1 MFLKPWSRQ
10 RAFGHQHGI
19 SNINLKGYSM
29 QTPIGLHEHRYAFVP
44 PQEFS
49 MRMKDHWTNKHGL
62 CSSKPLERLWTIMA
76 ETFNSAIDD
85 AATGES
91 APWRILQPPTGSG
104 KTTGACLFAA
114 MQAECNRAS
123 EDVLKPVGS
132 IIVTRLIDDADTLA
146 TAVNEHAGRAVAIA
160 HHSAD
165 PKPLE
170 ALTEHDTLVI
180 THQAYLNA
188 SASNGSRWESLTT
201 WKGGKR
207 LLTIVDEALA
217 NVVESAK
224 VTSTDLAQALSYVDA
239 DLEHHYFT
247 EWVALRMLKR
257 LVENYAKAAEAGNGF
272 TRGIWPDSV
281 NESGAPPLV
290 DFAPLRKALKA
301 IPFDKLGAVMEDTAT
316 RLRIGRKVDQTLG
329 HAQTLYDHWS
339 YYAKSGDEH
348 ALHSSALAVPLD
360 APGPVVLDATA
371 RADFLWDLFEDRAL
385 RVPTPSQVRD
395 YSNVT
400 LHVARASG
408 VGKRSMKENFR
419 KRFPRLIADLEGRL
433 SPDRSVFVCLHK
445 DNRPL
450 ALDYAPTFA
459 EFSIGHWGK
468 VDGSNAWKDYDT
480 AVIFGLPYRDQ
491 VWSNDTFFALQGF
504 QEDEWFSEPQWKH
517 HRDVRRVM
525 RQRQLSVS
533 IIQAIGRIRLRRVV
547 DEHGKCPPA
556 EVFIVLPKD
565 KDGDEVLQDIVT
577 DLPGLKLA
585 DWDFSMDG
593 PKVRK
598 PRKGSSHEAL
608 IAYMD
613 QRLPGAVSMS
623 KLASDLSL
631 DKGKREKVREQLSK
645 PTSGLSVALRA
656 IGVEYRVEGKGRGAR
671 SSLVKLQAA

>member
-1 MFLKPWSRQ
+1 
-10 RAFGHQHGI
+10 
-19 SNINLKGYSM
+19 M
-29 QTPIGLHEHRYAFVP
+29 QTSIGLHGHRYAFVP

-49 MRMKDHWTNKHGL
+49 LRMKDHWTTKHGL

-76 ETFNSAIDD
+76 ETFNSAITD
-85 AATGES
+85 AANGVT
-91 APWRILQPPTGSG
+91 ANWRILQPPTGSG

-123 EDVLKPVGS
+123 EGALEPVGT
-132 IIVTRLIDDADTLA
+132 IIVTRLIEDADGLA
-146 TAVNEHAGRAVAIA
+146 ATINEHAGRAVAIA
-160 HHSAD
+160 HHSSD
-165 PKPLE
+165 PKSAD
-170 ALTEHDTLVI
+170 ALAQHDTIVI

-188 SASNGSRWESLTT
+188 SASHGDRWERLTN
-201 WKGGKR
+201 WRGGKR

-224 VTSTDLAQALSYVDA
+224 VTSSDISRVQSYIGA
-239 DLEHHYFT
+239 DLEKQFWT
-247 EWVALRMLKR
+247 ECVALHILRKLLDR
-257 LVENYAKAAEAGNGF
+257 HAEASDTGHGF
-272 TRGIWPDSV
+272 TRGVWSEGV
-281 NESGAPPLV
+281 NELKPGLV
-290 DFAPLRKALKA
+290 NFGPLRKALKGIA
-301 IPFDKLGAVMEDTAT
+301 FDKLGAMMEDTNT
-316 RLRIGRKVDQTLG
+316 RLRIGRKVDETLE
-329 HAQTLYDHWS
+329 HAQALFDNWA

-348 ALHSSALAVPLD
+348 AMHSSALAVPWD

-385 RVPTPSQVRD
+385 RVLTPSHVRD

-408 VGKRSMKENFR
+408 VGKRSMKENFSA
-419 KRFPRLIADLEGRL
+419 RFPRLLADLEGRL
-433 SPDRSVFVCLHK
+433 SPDRSIFVCLHK

-450 ALDYAPTFA
+450 ALDYAPQFSQ
-459 EFSIGHWGK
+459 FSIGHWGK
-468 VDGSNAWKDYDT
+468 VDGSNAWKDFDT

-504 QEDEWFSEPQWKH
+504 QEDEWFGEPRWKH

-556 EVFIVLPKD
+556 DVFIVLPKSQE
-565 KDGDEVLQDIVT
+565 GDEVLQDILT

-608 IAYMD
+608 IAYME

-623 KLASDLSL
+623 KIASDLKL
-631 DKGKREKVREQLSK
+631 EPKKREKVREKLSK
-645 PTSGLSVALRA
+645 PSSGLSEALRA
-656 IGVEYRVEGKGRGAR
+656 LGVAYRVDGKGRGAR
-671 SSLVKLQAA
+671 SFLVKQQPA

>member
-1 MFLKPWSRQ
+1 MATLKGVRT
-10 RAFGHQHGI
+10 QHGI
-19 SNINLKGYSM
+19 FNINLRDYSM
-29 QTPIGLHEHRYAFVP
+29 QPPIGLHGQRYAFVP

-85 AATGES
+85 AATGAT

-114 MQAECNRAS
+114 MQAERNSVS
-123 EDVLKPVGS
+123 EGVLKPVGS
-132 IIVTRLIDDADTLA
+132 IIVTRLIEDANGLSGA
-146 TAVNEHAGRAVAIA
+146 INQHAGRAVAIA
-160 HHSAD
+160 HHSAE
-165 PKPLE
+165 PKPFDVL
-170 ALTEHDTLVI
+170 AEHDTIVI

-188 SASNGSRWESLTT
+188 SASHGDRWERLTT

-224 VTSTDLAQALSYVDA
+224 VTSSDVAQVLSYISA
-239 DLEHHYFT
+239 DLEREHPT
-247 EWVALRMLKR
+247 EYAALQMLKT
-257 LVENYAKAAEAGNGF
+257 LVNVFAHASETGHGF
-272 TRGIWPDSV
+272 TRGVWAEGI
-281 NESGAPPLV
+281 NESGAPLLV
-290 DFAPLRKALKA
+290 NFDPLRRALRGVN
-301 IPFDKLGAVMEDTAT
+301 FDKLGALTEDSNI
-316 RLRIGRKVDQTLG
+316 RLRIGRKVDETLK
-329 HAQTLYDHWS
+329 HAQSLYDQWS

-348 ALHSSALAVPLD
+348 AMHSSSLAVPWD

-385 RVPTPSQVRD
+385 RVLTPSHVRD
-395 YSNVT
+395 YNNVT

-408 VGKRSMKENFR
+408 VGKRTMKENFST
-419 KRFPRLIADLEGRL
+419 RFPRLIADLEGRL
-433 SPDRSVFVCLHK
+433 SPDRSVFVCLHR

-450 ALDYAPTFA
+450 ALDYAPNFT

-468 VDGSNAWKDYDT
+468 VDGSNAWKDFDT

-504 QEDEWFSEPQWKH
+504 QEDKWFNDPQWKT

-556 EVFIVLPKD
+556 EVFIVLPNGKE
-565 KDGDEVLQDIVT
+565 GDEVLQDIVT
-577 DLPGLKLA
+577 DLPGIRVA
-585 DWDFSMDG
+585 DWNFSMDG

-608 IAYMD
+608 IAYME
-613 QRLPGAVSMS
+613 QRLPGAVSIS

-631 DKGKREKVREQLSK
+631 DASKREKIREQLSK
-645 PTSGLSVALRA
+645 PTSRLSEALRA
-656 IGVEYRVEGKGRGAR
+656 IGVEYRVEGKGRGAKSYLDR
-671 SSLVKLQAA
+671 RQAA